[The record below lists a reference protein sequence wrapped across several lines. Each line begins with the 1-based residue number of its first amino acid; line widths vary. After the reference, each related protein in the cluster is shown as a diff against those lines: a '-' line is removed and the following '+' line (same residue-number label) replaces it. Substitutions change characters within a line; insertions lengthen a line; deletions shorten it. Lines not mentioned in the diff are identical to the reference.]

1 MFRISFFFYRGKEF
15 IENRYHSKSDVSFDE
30 SKLLAYRARTNLYT
44 RSVPEW
50 EHDYQANYMLGIDDG
65 FSTFSF
71 MPANNTVQTSA
82 GVIGID
88 KKSKYVYIH
97 IHIYVYIE
105 EGVILQDWR
114 DIG

>member
-1 MFRISFFFYRGKEF
+1 
-15 IENRYHSKSDVSFDE
+15 
-30 SKLLAYRARTNLYT
+30 
-44 RSVPEW
+44 
-50 EHDYQANYMLGIDDG
+50 
-65 FSTFSF
+65 